1 MRDAGLCE
9 GVSMKKLL
17 LTGMSAFALGA
28 GAMAFA
34 DQHAWAATSRA
45 DTYRMLELFGDVLTT
60 VKKQY
65 VAPVDDK
72 KLIQAAIDGMLTSLD
87 PHSGYLAPTEF
98 DDMRDQTRGEY
109 GGVGI
114 VVQAED
120 GAIKVV
126 SPMDGTPAMK
136 AGVRAGDYITAIDGK
151 TVLGQPLNDAVKSMK
166 GPIGSAVS
174 LTIAR
179 DKTDPFTV
187 KLAREIINVHSVS
200 HHVEGDIGYVRIASF
215 DEKTGQETAAALRDL
230 KSKLPRMKGVV
241 LDLRNNPGG
250 LVDTAVEVSSLFLD
264 GGEVVS
270 QRGRDPHDMQRYN
283 ARPQGDM
290 IRNLPLV
297 VLVNYGSASASE
309 IVAGALKDRERASVV
324 GLTTFGKGSVQTVLP
339 LRGGADGALKLT
351 TAKYY
356 TPSGTSIQ
364 KTGITPDLTVARS
377 REEAQLVTD
386 ESVDYSE
393 SAYKNA
399 LDSQEGRTRKITVA
413 IEVPP
418 EAQDPTGKLDK
429 DGKKVRLRGPDSVM
443 VPSERD
449 KPEEDFQLQRA
460 LDVLRFG
467 GVKQTIAQRPA
478 EFFKTPPL
486 KFAAAAQPAAKT
498 RVAQDPVLQST
509 PTAIVPAPASVA
521 PKGTPASKTAPPGEL
536 GPGAKADPLRK

>member
-1 MRDAGLCE
+1 MRRGSPE
-9 GVSMKKLL
+9 GASMKKFL
-17 LTGMSAFALGA
+17 LTSLSAFALGA

-34 DQHAWAATSRA
+34 DQHALAATSRA
-45 DTYRMLELFGDVLTT
+45 DTYKMLELFGDVLTT

-65 VAPVDDK
+65 VSPVDDK

-87 PHSGYLAPTEF
+87 PHSGYLAPADF
-98 DDMRDQTRGEY
+98 DEMRDQTRGEY

-126 SPMDGTPAMK
+126 SPMDGTPAAK

-151 TVLGQPLNDAVKSMK
+151 TVLGQPLNDAVKSMR
-166 GPIGSAVS
+166 GPVGTTIS

-179 DKTDPFTV
+179 DKTDPITV
-187 KLAREIINVHSVS
+187 KLAREVINVHSVS
-200 HHVEGDIGYVRIASF
+200 HHTEGDVGYVRIASF
-215 DEKTGQETAAALRDL
+215 DEKTGQETAQALRDL
-230 KSKLPRMKGVV
+230 KAKIPHMKGLV

-270 QRGRDPHDMQRYN
+270 QRGRDPKDVQRYN
-283 ARPQGDM
+283 AKPQGDAVRGVPM
-290 IRNLPLV
+290 V
-297 VLVNYGSASASE
+297 VLVNYGSASAAE
-309 IVAGALKDRERASVV
+309 IVAGALKDRERATVV
-324 GLTTFGKGSVQTVLP
+324 GLTSFGKGSVQTVLP

-386 ESVDYSE
+386 DALNYSE
-393 SAYKNA
+393 DAYKNA
-399 LDSQEGRTRKITVA
+399 LDSQEGRVRKVTAA

-418 EAQDPTGKLDK
+418 EAQDTTGKLDK
-429 DGKKVRLRGPDSVM
+429 DGRRVRLKGPDSVI
-443 VPSERD
+443 VPTD
-449 KPEEDFQLQRA
+449 KDTAADDFQLQRA
-460 LDVLRFG
+460 VDVLHYG
-467 GVKQTIAQRPA
+467 GVKQTIAARPA
-478 EFFKTPPL
+478 EFYKTPPQ
-486 KFAAAAQPAAKT
+486 KFALNAAPKGAPAGAVTDSGVPASASAAVKGAPAAKT
-498 RVAQDPVLQST
+498 NT
-509 PTAIVPAPASVA
+509 PEQIGPDKAAPAVSV
-521 PKGTPASKTAPPGEL
+521 PQTSP
-536 GPGAKADPLRK
+536 RK

>member
-1 MRDAGLCE
+1 MQAGALLPAE
-9 GVSMKKLL
+9 RASMKKLL
-17 LTGMSAFALGA
+17 LTGLSAFALGA

-34 DQHAWAATSRA
+34 DKQAWAAPSRA
-45 DTYRMLELFGDVLTT
+45 DTYELMRLFGDVVTT
-60 VKKQY
+60 VKRQY

-126 SPMDGTPAMK
+126 SPIDGTPAAK
-136 AGVRAGDYITAIDGK
+136 AGVRAGDFITAIDGK
-151 TVLGQPLNDAVKSMK
+151 TVLGQPLNDAVKSMR
-166 GPIGSAVS
+166 GPVGTSIS

-179 DKTDPFTV
+179 DKTDPFTI
-187 KLAREIINVHSVS
+187 KLAREIVNVHSVS

-215 DEKTGQETAAALRDL
+215 DEKTGQEAAAALRDL
-230 KSKLPRMKGVV
+230 KSRLPRMKGLV

-270 QRGRDPHDMQRYN
+270 QRGRDPRDIQRYN
-283 ARPQGDM
+283 ARDGGDLV
-290 IRNLPLV
+290 RGVPVV
-297 VLVNYGSASASE
+297 VLVNYGSASAAE
-309 IVAGALKDRERASVV
+309 IVAGALKDRERATVV
-324 GLTTFGKGSVQTVLP
+324 GLTSFGKGSVQTVLP

-356 TPSGTSIQ
+356 TPSGVSIQ

-377 REEAQLVTD
+377 REEAQIVTD
-386 ESVDYSE
+386 EAVDYSE
-393 SAYKNA
+393 AAYKNA
-399 LDSQEGRTRKITVA
+399 LDSQEGRTRKLTTA

-418 EAQDPTGKLDK
+418 EAIDPTGKLDK
-429 DGKKVRLRGPDSVM
+429 DGKRIRLKGPDSV
-443 VPSERD
+443 VGTGEKDNPD
-449 KPEEDFQLQRA
+449 EDFQLRRA
-460 LDVLRFG
+460 IDVLHFG
-467 GVKQTIAQRPA
+467 GVRQTIAARPA
-478 EFFKTPPL
+478 DMFKAPPQKFALNTPPKGAKAPLPDEVL
-486 KFAAAAQPAAKT
+486 KGMPAGATPPAAASAAP
-498 RVAQDPVLQST
+498 QGS
-509 PTAIVPAPASVA
+509 
-521 PKGTPASKTAPPGEL
+521 
-536 GPGAKADPLRK
+536 PGAKTNTPEKIGPSTKK